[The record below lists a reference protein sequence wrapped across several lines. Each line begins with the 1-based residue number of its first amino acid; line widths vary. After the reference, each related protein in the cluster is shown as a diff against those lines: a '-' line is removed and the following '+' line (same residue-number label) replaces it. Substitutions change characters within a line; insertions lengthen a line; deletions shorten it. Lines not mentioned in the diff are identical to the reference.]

1 MNMIAVVD
9 GSVDEE
15 MIQEILDMELVK
27 YKESANLVSS
37 ITDTSYVTR
46 KSLKKKY
53 KEFIKSTPNDFL
65 DEFNIHSFEDYAL
78 EYWNVIGFVGDD
90 PIIRFNPEALFEDF
104 LIEDIYQVS
113 EVDPYDIVC
122 DIDYL
127 LDKDGTL
134 YELQTYEESPKG
146 FIRILQQCDFNDY
159 IVIINGID

>member
-1 MNMIAVVD
+1 MKMIVVLD
-9 GSVDEE
+9 GFVDED
-15 MIQEILDMELVK
+15 MIQEIVDMKLAK

-53 KEFIKSTPNDFL
+53 KEFIKSTPTDFL

-78 EYWNVIGFVGDD
+78 EYWDVIGFVGED

-104 LIEDIYQVS
+104 TIDAFYQVS
-113 EVDPYDIVC
+113 EVDPYDIVY

-127 LDKDGTL
+127 LDKDDTL
-134 YELQTYEESPKG
+134 YELETYEVIPKG
-146 FIRILQQCDFNDY
+146 FIRILQQCDFNDF
-159 IVIINGID
+159 IVVITGID

>member
-1 MNMIAVVD
+1 MNMIAVLD
-9 GSVDEE
+9 GSIDEE
-15 MIQEILDMELVK
+15 MIQEILDVELAK
-27 YKESANLVSS
+27 YKDSANLVSS

-46 KSLKKKY
+46 RSLKKKY
-53 KEFIKSTPNDFL
+53 KEFIKSTPKDFL

-104 LIEDIYQVS
+104 LIEAIYRES
-113 EVDPYDIVC
+113 EVDLYDIVS

-134 YELQTYEESPKG
+134 YELETLEVIPKG
-146 FIRILQQCDFNDY
+146 FIKILQQCDFNDF
-159 IVIINGID
+159 IVVINGID

>member
-15 MIQEILDMELVK
+15 MIQEILDMKLVK

-65 DEFNIHSFEDYAL
+65 DEFDIHSFEDYAL

-104 LIEDIYQVS
+104 LIEAIYEVS
-113 EVDPYDIVC
+113 EVDPYDIVY

-134 YELQTYEESPKG
+134 YELQTYEAIPNG
-146 FIRILQQCDFNDY
+146 FIRILQQCDYNDY